1 MPKSRIYIIVA
12 VVAVLLVA
20 IIWLLSSPGDKKD
33 DIVEGPGG
41 TPPRESFDRDPS
53 GVEWPDAPA
62 PDISAEEIRRL
73 WPDLYLPRPDREE
86 VARQWKEFADK
97 HPDNLYIPSRFQAP
111 LSEEQEKSRRETL
124 DLVSSVESRLAVNQ
138 ANARNAEPGEDG
150 PDAPSESPVKPEE
163 QRQYFEYRIKELESR
178 IQLIQY
184 FIENG
189 EPDKQQR
196 DMAAEEIA
204 TWKKELE
211 EFQEVMKQIPEE

>member
-1 MPKSRIYIIVA
+1 MPKSRIYIIIA

-20 IIWLLSSPGDKKD
+20 IIWLLSSPGDGKD

-41 TPPRESFDRDPS
+41 TPARESFDRDPS

-86 VARQWKEFADK
+86 VARQWKEFSDT
-97 HPDNLYIPSRFQAP
+97 HPDNLYIPSRFQTP
-111 LSEEQEKSRRETL
+111 LTEAQEKARRETL
-124 DLVSSVESRLAVNQ
+124 DLVSSVETRLAANQ
-138 ANARNAEPGEDG
+138 AKARNAEPGEDG

-163 QRQYFEYRIKELESR
+163 QRQYFQYRIKELESR

-196 DMAAEEIA
+196 NMAAEEIA

-211 EFQEVMKQIPEE
+211 EYQEVMKQIPEE